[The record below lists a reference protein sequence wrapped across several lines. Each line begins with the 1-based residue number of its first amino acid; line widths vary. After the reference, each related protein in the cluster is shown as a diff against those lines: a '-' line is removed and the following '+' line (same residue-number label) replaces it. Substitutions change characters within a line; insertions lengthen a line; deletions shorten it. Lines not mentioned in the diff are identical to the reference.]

1 MKFQLKALAAAMVL
15 AAAVP
20 AQAAIEFSSTGNG
33 GLSLAVFD
41 SVNNVSALFDLGKN
55 YSDFSVIG
63 ASFADSNIDAL
74 GTNLSWNLTSGDYAT
89 AWNTFLSSA
98 NIANLQFAVV
108 GGDNNAGTAGNRG
121 FISTLNAET
130 AVGLTNTALFAQ
142 IGVWD
147 QYLADAQTDNGTVY
161 QNHTLVENGASVG
174 NSGKANTQQYFAN
187 TGKNNAAGNVSVGN
201 IGQSLAVFQQVSG
214 ASTLSIGAS
223 TIFANNATFTLGTNG
238 VLTYATAPVV
248 EVPEAD
254 TWAMMMLGLGFMG
267 FVARRKQ
274 A

>member
-20 AQAAIEFSSTGNG
+20 AQAAIDFASTGNSS
-33 GLSLAVFD
+33 LSLAVFD
-41 SVNNVSALFDLGKN
+41 SVNNVSALFDLGKS

-63 ASFADSNIDAL
+63 SSFADSNIDAL
-74 GTNLSWNLTSGDYAT
+74 GTNLSWNLTGGDYST

-98 NIANLQFAVV
+98 NIANLQFAVIAA
-108 GGDNNAGTAGNRG
+108 DNNAGTAAGNKG
-121 FISTLNAET
+121 IISTLNAET
-130 AVGLTNTALFAQ
+130 VTSVNNLVLLAQ
-142 IGVWD
+142 LAGWD
-147 QYLADAQTDNGTVY
+147 TYLAAGQTDNGTIY
-161 QNHTLVENGASVG
+161 QNHLLVDNGASVG
-174 NSGKANTQQYFAN
+174 NSGKANTLGYFGQN
-187 TGKNNAAGNVSVGN
+187 KNNAAGGVSVGN
-201 IGQSLAVFQQVSG
+201 IGQSLAVYQQVSG
-214 ASTLSIGAS
+214 PSTTSTGAF
-223 TIFANNATFTLGTNG
+223 TLFGNNATFTLGTNG

>member
-20 AQAAIEFSSTGNG
+20 AQAAIEFSSTGNS

-41 SVNNVSALFDLGKN
+41 SVNNVSALFDLGKS

-63 ASFADSNIDAL
+63 SSFADSNIDAL

-98 NIANLQFAVV
+98 NIANLQFAVIA
-108 GGDNNAGTAGNRG
+108 GDNNAGAAAGNKG
-121 FISTLNAET
+121 IISTLNAAT
-130 AVGLTNTALFAQ
+130 LTGVNNSALLSQ
-142 IGVWD
+142 ISTWD
-147 QYLADAQTDNGTVY
+147 SFLADAQTNNGTIY
-161 QNHTLVENGASVG
+161 QNHTVVDNGASVG
-174 NSGKANTQQYFAN
+174 NSGKANTQTYFVN
-187 TGKNNAAGNVSVGN
+187 SQNFGVGSVSVGN
-201 IGQSLAVFQQVSG
+201 IGQSLAVYQQVSG
-214 ASTLSIGAS
+214 ASAFATGAN